1 MAEFRMP
8 SLGADMEGATL
19 TTWMV
24 RPGDTVKHGAVVAA
38 VETAK
43 GIIDIEIFEDGVIE
57 TLLAE
62 PGAYVAVGGSL
73 ATYRSLSP
81 GAVPQA
87 ATAVIAEPAPAAT
100 AKSALGPSSAAER
113 PPMAAPAAVE
123 AARAAAER
131 RLVSPAARRR
141 AAELKIDLA
150 AVRAS
155 GTGGAVTLQDVE
167 RAAASATS
175 APPDMRTLIAQSMSR
190 AKREIPHYY
199 LATTIDMTAAR
210 RFLDTW
216 NASHG
221 VAERMLDGVLLL
233 KAVAR
238 ALEKT
243 PELNGF
249 WRDGRF
255 EPSAAINVGVAI
267 RLRQGGLVAPALQD
281 TNREP
286 LAALMRRFQDLVGRA
301 RAGRLHRAELTD
313 ATITVSSLGEGGV
326 ETLYPIIYPPQVAI
340 VGFGGI
346 LLRPWCADGTIRAAP
361 LITATLSADHRVSDG
376 HRGSVF
382 LAEVARLLQRPE
394 EL

>member
-1 MAEFRMP
+1 MAE
-8 SLGADMEGATL
+8 
-19 TTWMV
+19 
-24 RPGDTVKHGAVVAA
+24 
-38 VETAK
+38 
-43 GIIDIEIFEDGVIE
+43 
-57 TLLAE
+57 
-62 PGAYVAVGGSL
+62 
-73 ATYRSLSP
+73 
-81 GAVPQA
+81 A
-87 ATAVIAEPAPAAT
+87 ATAAALESMPAP
-100 AKSALGPSSAAER
+100 SRPAER
-113 PPMAAPAAVE
+113 APTPAAAAAAAP
-123 AARAAAER
+123 AAAER

-150 AVRAS
+150 AVPAS
-155 GTGGAVTLQDVE
+155 GAGGAVTLQDVE
-167 RAAASATS
+167 RAAASATV

-210 RFLDTW
+210 RFLDAW
-216 NASHG
+216 NSSHG

-281 TNREP
+281 ANREA
-286 LAALMRRFQDLVGRA
+286 LAALMRRFQDLVSRA
-301 RAGRLHRAELTD
+301 RAGRLHRTELTD

-346 LLRPWCADGTIRAAP
+346 AIRPWYADGAIHAAP

-376 HRGSVF
+376 NRGSVF
-382 LAEVARLLQRPE
+382 LTEVARLLQRPE